1 MTCQPPYYPCPGH
14 ESQTAHGNASSCQ
27 FYAVWAGRVR
37 GVYSNSW
44 IARAQTDGYMDA
56 NHRGFKKW
64 ADVEAWWRGLCREQ
78 HQGGCPAFEPVTFTL
93 NPPNNTHP
101 SSAACTRLI
110 PAAVTVP
117 AAAATRTMV
126 PMPAPSPFGGGSSLE
141 AATPV
146 KSEPNTPTKEEPTT
160 PGLQL
165 NVPPRVTPF
174 TRVQLTPTGHA
185 RAAAIAQERAAAAE
199 RPAADGRAVPAHDVA
214 ATPRAGG
221 HGDAPCSSILVTPRA
236 EAHGGRAPAP
246 APVPAE
252 APEMYGLRGVSVFY
266 TSHVASMAA
275 ARSLGIEPKLMVLSN
290 MEKLQAW
297 MTMKPFVGEDEDA

>member
-14 ESQTAHGNASSCQ
+14 ESLTAHGNASSCQ

-44 IARAQTDGYMDA
+44 IARAQTDGYTDA

-64 ADVEAWWRGLCREQ
+64 ADV
-78 HQGGCPAFEPVTFTL
+78 EPVTFTL

-110 PAAVTVP
+110 PTAVTVP
-117 AAAATRTMV
+117 ATAATRTMV

-146 KSEPNTPTKEEPTT
+146 KSEPNMPTKEEPTT

-165 NVPPRVTPF
+165 NVPLRVTPF
-174 TRVQLTPTGHA
+174 TCVQLTPTGHA
-185 RAAAIAQERAAAAE
+185 RAAAIAQECAAAAE
-199 RPAADGRAVPAHDVA
+199 HPAADGRAVPAHDVA

-221 HGDAPCSSILVTPRA
+221 HGDAPHSSILVTPRA

-246 APVPAE
+246 APVPTE

-266 TSHVASMAA
+266 TSHAAAMAA
-275 ARSLGIEPKLMVLSN
+275 ARSLGIEPKLMVSLN
-290 MEKLQAW
+290 VEKLQAW
-297 MTMKPFVGEDEDA
+297 MTMKPFVGKDEDA

>member
-14 ESQTAHGNASSCQ
+14 ESLTAHRNVSSCQ
-27 FYAVWAGRVR
+27 FYAVWAGHVR
-37 GVYSNSW
+37 GVYSNS
-44 IARAQTDGYMDA
+44 QTATRMPTTVASKNGPTS
-56 NHRGFKKW
+56 RS
-64 ADVEAWWRGLCREQ
+64 
-78 HQGGCPAFEPVTFTL
+78 GGVVSAASSTKAVCPAFEPVTFTL

-117 AAAATRTMV
+117 AAAATCTMV

-174 TRVQLTPTGHA
+174 THVQLTPTGHA

-199 RPAADGRAVPAHDVA
+199 RPAADGRAVRVHDVA

-221 HGDAPCSSILVTPRA
+221 HGDAPRSSILVTPRA

-266 TSHVASMAA
+266 TSHAAAMAA
-275 ARSLGIEPKLMVLSN
+275 ARSLGIEPKLMVSSN
-290 MEKLQAW
+290 VEKLQAW